1 MSRLV
6 APSLAFIVTASP
18 ETFKVTH
25 NVLGSWVTKPMGI
38 LLHLIAFLVLTYLFR
53 IFLKMLAPQVSFKGT
68 SGSSNTTLPTKPETC
83 SCPDKSWKYFASNAS
98 GERCEKSK

>member
-53 IFLKMLAPQVSFKGT
+53 IFLRMLAPQVSFKGA
-68 SGSSNTTLPTKPETC
+68 SGSVTLPTKPETC
-83 SCPDKSWKYFASNAS
+83 SCPDKSWKYFATADS
-98 GERCEKSK
+98 GYRCEKSK